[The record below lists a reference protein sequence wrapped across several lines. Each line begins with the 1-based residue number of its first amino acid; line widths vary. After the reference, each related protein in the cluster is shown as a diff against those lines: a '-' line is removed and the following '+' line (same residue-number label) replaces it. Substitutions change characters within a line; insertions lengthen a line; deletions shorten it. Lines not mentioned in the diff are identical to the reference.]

1 MHNIPM
7 ELASFLDEMFIDPSL
22 DRNPA
27 KPAPVKAP
35 ESSFQKDE
43 HGVWTLIHCGKCLG
57 WINRVKDDVTYR
69 AVSSVTHTVER
80 FYSLENARS
89 FLFEQSH

>member
-1 MHNIPM
+1 MHNIPI
-7 ELASFLDEMFIDPSL
+7 ELASFFNEIFPDPSL
-22 DRNPA
+22 DRQ
-27 KPAPVKAP
+27 KDDEPAPQPV
-35 ESSFQKDE
+35 SSFQKDKD
-43 HGVWTLIHCGKCLG
+43 GIWTLIHQGKCLG

-80 FYSLENARS
+80 FYSLENARC